1 MEIKNTTNNLFDPYA
16 PGLDKS
22 TEARNDTRLKAR
34 ADGTG
39 TEASQGDKVT
49 VSQDAL
55 LLTEAR
61 RAAQSAPDV
70 RSEKVEALRIQVA
83 NGTYKPDSKLIAANL
98 VREEPGLFKA

>member
-1 MEIKNTTNNLFDPYA
+1 MEIKNTTNSLFDPYA
-16 PGLDKS
+16 AGLDKS
-22 TEARNDTRLKAR
+22 TEARSDMRLKAR
-34 ADGTG
+34 AEGSG
-39 TEASQGDKVT
+39 TEAPQGDKVT